1 MSGRS
6 LRPNSGTAIGQGLA
20 AVERSAMSKFDI
32 VASTSEPAFG
42 VDSKAEIVAWN
53 AGAEHLF
60 GYAKADVLGR
70 RCWDVLSGCDVFGNQ
85 YCSEDC
91 PLIRMAKEHSA
102 IGRCELHFRTA
113 SNRSIRV
120 GVSTMAF
127 DVGNGSQFT
136 IVHLFTPLECEPAQ
150 CTDEL
155 LTARE
160 NAVLRLLADGKQT
173 AGIGKLLNVSEATVR
188 NHIQQILQKLN
199 VHTRLEAVCMAWRVG
214 LIDNANH
221 NAA

>member
-1 MSGRS
+1 M
-6 LRPNSGTAIGQGLA
+6 T
-20 AVERSAMSKFDI
+20 FCDH
-32 VASTSEPAFG
+32 VASTKEPAFG
-42 VDSKAEIVAWN
+42 VDSSAEIVAWN

-60 GYAKADVLGR
+60 GYAESEVLGR
-70 RCWDVLSGCDVFGNQ
+70 RCWEVLSGCDVFGNQ
-85 YCSEDC
+85 YCSEEC
-91 PLIRMAKEHSA
+91 PLIGMVQQHRA
-102 IGRCELHFRTA
+102 ISRCELHFRTA
-113 SNRSIRV
+113 ANRSIRV

-150 CTDEL
+150 RTAEP

-160 NAVLRLLADGKQT
+160 IAVLRLLADGKQT
-173 AGIGKLLNVSEATVR
+173 LGIGKLLNISEATVR
-188 NHIQQILQKLN
+188 NHIQQILHKLN

-221 NAA
+221 DAV